1 MPSHRITLQPLGSG
15 TLPFSVWLALLV
27 IYSALGIV
35 LRQVVIPTYTPYVN
49 LTPGFLMPL
58 FAGMLLGPLGGMFC
72 GIFVGMS
79 GALWEPFLIPLI
91 GNIALGLSSGIPSY
105 FRHKMPY
112 TFWILFSVVFAISL
126 GGFLPTFT
134 IEVLIAG
141 LHPFFAALSASIDA
155 VQAGLWA
162 VISLL
167 LLHGVVQPL
176 LNPYRR
182 PTAE

>member
-1 MPSHRITLQPLGSG
+1 MPSHHITLQPLDSG

-27 IYSALGIV
+27 ICSALGIV

-49 LTPGFLMPL
+49 LTPGFVMPL
-58 FAGMLLGPLGGMFC
+58 FAGMLLGPLGGVFC

-91 GNIALGLSSGIPSY
+91 GNIALGLSTGLPSY
-105 FRHKMPY
+105 FRHKVPY
-112 TFWILFSVVFAISL
+112 LFWILFCVVLAISL
-126 GGFLPTFT
+126 GGFLPTFAV
-134 IEVLIAG
+134 EVLIAG
-141 LHPFFAALSASIDA
+141 VYPLFAALSASIDA

-167 LLHGVVQPL
+167 VLRGVVQPL
-176 LNPYRR
+176 LNPYRQ
-182 PTAE
+182 PT